1 MRIGRK
7 LAATVIA
14 TAATA
19 TSLVAAAAPA
29 QAAATPNC
37 TTVKS
42 AYVGNGWYLN
52 APAYNATKGSHFSC
66 YLEVGDRNSAVIWL
80 QRTIQYC
87 YDDGELTVNGRYGTQ
102 TRGRVRAIQAKHGVS
117 VTGIYGPLTR
127 SGMSWRLYNKTLKK
141 WSELCFSP
149 V

>member
-7 LAATVIA
+7 IGTGLLAA
-14 TAATA
+14 AAAA
-19 TSLVAAAAPA
+19 TSLVAATAPA

-42 AYVGNGWYLN
+42 AHVGNGWYLN

-66 YLEVGDRNSAVIWL
+66 YLELGDRNSGVAWL

-87 YDDGELTVNGRYGTQ
+87 YDDGNVVIDGYYGTQ
-102 TRGRVRAIQAKHGVS
+102 TRNLVRIIQAKHGVS
-117 VTGIYGPLTR
+117 QTGIYGPLTR
-127 SGMSWRLYNKTLKK
+127 SGMYWRLYNPTLKK
-141 WSELCFSP
+141 WSELCYSP